1 MTEPWTSDPG
11 GPGTPIVLLHPG
23 GTDSR
28 SMSALAEAFGGAR
41 VVLVDRAGHG
51 RSPDVDGPWHFVDMA
66 EELAGTVRSL
76 GAGPVHLV
84 GWSDGAIVG
93 LHLALAHPDLV
104 RSLVFGG
111 APFSVDGWHEGVL
124 DGDPPR
130 FMADAYAEVSPDP
143 PEHWEVV
150 TAKSRVLH
158 TAEPAVTVAQLGGLD
173 VPVLILCGD
182 DDEVRLDP
190 PPRCSRHCRTASSRW
205 SRGRRTASSSS
216 SRTSSRSSSRR
227 STRPTRATAS
237 HPAVARGTDRTPH
250 SWAAVQMPSGS
261 VGGNR

>member
-51 RSPDVDGPWHFVDMA
+51 RTPDVDGPWHFADMA

-93 LHLALAHPDLV
+93 LYLALAHPDLV

-158 TAEPAVTVAQLGGLD
+158 TAEPAVTVAQLGGLA

-182 DDEVRLDP
+182 DDEVRLDHLAQMLEALP
-190 PPRCSRHCRTASSRW
+190 DGELAVVP
-205 SRGRRTASSSS
+205 
-216 SRTSSRSSSRR
+216 
-227 STRPTRATAS
+227 RAT
-237 HPAVARGTDRTPH
+237 HGLVVEQPDLVAQLVEAFHATDKSDGVAPRRRARH
-250 SWAAVQMPSGS
+250 
-261 VGGNR
+261 

>member
-51 RSPDVDGPWHFVDMA
+51 RTPDVDGPWHFADMA

-93 LHLALAHPDLV
+93 LYLALAHPDLV

-182 DDEVRLDP
+182 DDEVRLDHLAQMLEALP
-190 PPRCSRHCRTASSRW
+190 DGELAVVP
-205 SRGRRTASSSS
+205 
-216 SRTSSRSSSRR
+216 
-227 STRPTRATAS
+227 RAT
-237 HPAVARGTDRTPH
+237 HGLVVEQPDLVAQLVEAFHATDKSDGVAPRRRARH
-250 SWAAVQMPSGS
+250 
-261 VGGNR
+261 

>member
-28 SMSALAEAFGGAR
+28 SMSALAAAFGGAR

-51 RSPDVDGPWHFVDMA
+51 RSPDVDGPWHFADMA

-143 PEHWEVV
+143 PEHWQVV

-182 DDEVRLDP
+182 DDEVRLDHLAQMLEALP
-190 PPRCSRHCRTASSRW
+190 DGELAVVP
-205 SRGRRTASSSS
+205 
-216 SRTSSRSSSRR
+216 
-227 STRPTRATAS
+227 RAT
-237 HPAVARGTDRTPH
+237 HGLIVEQPDLVAQLVEAFH
-250 SWAAVQMPSGS
+250 AADKSDGVAP
-261 VGGNR
+261 RRRARH

>member
-51 RSPDVDGPWHFVDMA
+51 RTPDVDGPWHFADIA

-158 TAEPAVTVAQLGGLD
+158 TAEPAVTVAQLHGLD

-182 DDEVRLDP
+182 DDEVRLDHLTQMLEALP
-190 PPRCSRHCRTASSRW
+190 DGELAVVP
-205 SRGRRTASSSS
+205 
-216 SRTSSRSSSRR
+216 
-227 STRPTRATAS
+227 RAT
-237 HPAVARGTDRTPH
+237 HGLVVEQPALVAQLVEAFHATDKSDGVAPRRRARH
-250 SWAAVQMPSGS
+250 
-261 VGGNR
+261 

>member
-51 RSPDVDGPWHFVDMA
+51 RTPDVDGPWHFADMA

-93 LHLALAHPDLV
+93 LHLALAHPGLV

-182 DDEVRLDP
+182 DDEVRLDHLAQMLEALP
-190 PPRCSRHCRTASSRW
+190 DGELAVVP
-205 SRGRRTASSSS
+205 
-216 SRTSSRSSSRR
+216 R
-227 STRPTRATAS
+227 STHGLVVEQPDLVAQLVEAFHATDKSDGVAPRRRAR
-237 HPAVARGTDRTPH
+237 H
-250 SWAAVQMPSGS
+250 
-261 VGGNR
+261 

>member
-51 RSPDVDGPWHFVDMA
+51 RTPDVDGPWHFADIA

-93 LHLALAHPDLV
+93 LYLALAHPDLV

-182 DDEVRLDP
+182 DDEVRLDHLAQMLEALP
-190 PPRCSRHCRTASSRW
+190 DGELAVVP
-205 SRGRRTASSSS
+205 
-216 SRTSSRSSSRR
+216 
-227 STRPTRATAS
+227 RAT
-237 HPAVARGTDRTPH
+237 HGLVVEQPDLVAQLVEAFHATDKSDGVAPRRRARH
-250 SWAAVQMPSGS
+250 
-261 VGGNR
+261 

>member
-51 RSPDVDGPWHFVDMA
+51 RSPDVDGPWHFADMA

-93 LHLALAHPDLV
+93 LYLALAHPDLV

-182 DDEVRLDP
+182 DDEVRLDHLAQMLEALP
-190 PPRCSRHCRTASSRW
+190 DGELAVVP
-205 SRGRRTASSSS
+205 
-216 SRTSSRSSSRR
+216 
-227 STRPTRATAS
+227 RAT
-237 HPAVARGTDRTPH
+237 HGLVVEQPDLVAQLVEAFHATDKSDGVAPRRRARH
-250 SWAAVQMPSGS
+250 
-261 VGGNR
+261 

>member
-51 RSPDVDGPWHFVDMA
+51 RTPDVDGPWHFADMA

-93 LHLALAHPDLV
+93 LYLALAHPDLV

-158 TAEPAVTVAQLGGLD
+158 TAEPAVTVTQLRGLD

-182 DDEVRLDP
+182 DDEVRLDHLAQMLEALP
-190 PPRCSRHCRTASSRW
+190 DGELAVVP
-205 SRGRRTASSSS
+205 
-216 SRTSSRSSSRR
+216 R
-227 STRPTRATAS
+227 STHGLIVEQPDLVAQLVEAFHATDKSDGVAPRRRAR
-237 HPAVARGTDRTPH
+237 H
-250 SWAAVQMPSGS
+250 
-261 VGGNR
+261 

>member
-1 MTEPWTSDPG
+1 MTEPWTSDQG

-51 RSPDVDGPWHFVDMA
+51 RTPDVDGPWHFADMA

-158 TAEPAVTVAQLGGLD
+158 TAEPAVTVAQLRGLD

-182 DDEVRLDP
+182 DDEVRLDHLAQMLEALP
-190 PPRCSRHCRTASSRW
+190 DGELAVVP
-205 SRGRRTASSSS
+205 
-216 SRTSSRSSSRR
+216 
-227 STRPTRATAS
+227 RAT
-237 HPAVARGTDRTPH
+237 HGLVVEQPDLVAQLVEAFHATDKSDGVAPRRRARH
-250 SWAAVQMPSGS
+250 
-261 VGGNR
+261 

>member
-51 RSPDVDGPWHFVDMA
+51 RSPDVDGPWHFADMA

-150 TAKSRVLH
+150 TVKSRVLH
-158 TAEPAVTVAQLGGLD
+158 TAEPAVTVAQLRGLD

-182 DDEVRLDP
+182 DDEVRLDHLAQMLEALP
-190 PPRCSRHCRTASSRW
+190 DGELAVVP
-205 SRGRRTASSSS
+205 
-216 SRTSSRSSSRR
+216 
-227 STRPTRATAS
+227 RAT
-237 HPAVARGTDRTPH
+237 HGLVVEQPDLVAQLVEAFH
-250 SWAAVQMPSGS
+250 AADKSDGVAP
-261 VGGNR
+261 RRRARH